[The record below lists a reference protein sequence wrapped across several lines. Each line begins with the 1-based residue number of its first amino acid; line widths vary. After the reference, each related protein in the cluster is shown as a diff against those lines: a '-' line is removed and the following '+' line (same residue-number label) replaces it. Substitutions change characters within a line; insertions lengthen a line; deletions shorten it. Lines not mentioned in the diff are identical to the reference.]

1 MKQTFQRQ
9 LCRPVLSYLQKK
21 SLRKRIHEKAK
32 KSTLCPYC
40 GELNGTFLNSFLF
53 DRFVSL

>member
-21 SLRKRIHEKAK
+21 ALRKRIHEKAK
-32 KSTLCPYC
+32 KTTTCPYC
-40 GELNGTFLNSFLF
+40 GELNGKLNELF
-53 DRFVSL
+53 NK

>member
-1 MKQTFQRQ
+1 MLNKQMKQTFQRQ

-32 KSTLCPYC
+32 KTTTCPYC
-40 GELNGTFLNSFLF
+40 GELNGKSNELF
-53 DRFVSL
+53 NK

>member
-1 MKQTFQRQ
+1 MLNKDMKQTFQRQ

-32 KSTLCPYC
+32 KTTHCPYC
-40 GELNGTFLNSFLF
+40 GELNGKFYK
-53 DRFVSL
+53 